1 MFTNQTM
8 VAISIFTLFF
18 LPQIHLL
25 FIILAFQINENFDKI
40 IKFSANLIIQITF
53 LIIIF
58 TTTKHILEQINNILS
73 YI

>member
-1 MFTNQTM
+1 MITNESM
-8 VAISIFTLFF
+8 IAITILTLFF

-25 FIILAFQINENFDKI
+25 FIISIFEINEYFDKI

-58 TTTKHILEQINNILS
+58 TTTKHILEQLNNILG